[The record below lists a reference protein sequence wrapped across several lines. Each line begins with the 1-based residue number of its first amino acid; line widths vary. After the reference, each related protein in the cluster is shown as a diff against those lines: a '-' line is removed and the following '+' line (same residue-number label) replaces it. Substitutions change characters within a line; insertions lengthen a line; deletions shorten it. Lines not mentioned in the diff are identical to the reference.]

1 MRDLF
6 KNLLGLLI
14 FLTII
19 YTLYLI
25 YSVTDFL
32 NSEEGRI
39 KVSDFEQEIFQKE
52 RDLDSLR
59 NEFNKNDIK
68 SSLEDIKLNFDGTP
82 VSWVIKIN
90 IKDIAISEETFREQ
104 LFNEGFQTLIN
115 NEFVIIGPYVDKSRL
130 EIVLEYL
137 NSNTALDNLI
147 IEEWEIRALVY

>member
-32 NSEEGRI
+32 NSEESRI
-39 KVSDFEQEIFQKE
+39 KVSDYEQEIFQKE
-52 RDLDSLR
+52 TDLDSLR

-90 IKDIAISEETFREQ
+90 IKDLAISEETFREE

-115 NEFVIIGPYVDKSRL
+115 NEFVIVGPYVDKSRL

-147 IEEWEIRALVY
+147 IEEW

>member
-52 RDLDSLR
+52 RDLDRLR

-115 NEFVIIGPYVDKSRL
+115 NEFVIVGPYVDKSRL

-147 IEEWEIRALVY
+147 IEEW

>member
-32 NSEEGRI
+32 NSEESRI
-39 KVSDFEQEIFQKE
+39 KVSDYEQEIFQKE

-90 IKDIAISEETFREQ
+90 IKDLAISEETFREQ
-104 LFNEGFQTLIN
+104 LFNEGFKTLIN
-115 NEFVIIGPYVDKSRL
+115 NEFVIVGPYVDKSRL

-137 NSNTALDNLI
+137 NSNSALDNLI
-147 IEEWEIRALVY
+147 IEEW

>member
-32 NSEEGRI
+32 NSEESRI
-39 KVSDFEQEIFQKE
+39 KVSDYEQEIFQKE

-59 NEFNKNDIK
+59 NEFNKNNIK

-115 NEFVIIGPYVDKSRL
+115 NEFVIVGPYVDKSRL

-147 IEEWEIRALVY
+147 IEEW

>member
-32 NSEEGRI
+32 NSEDSRI
-39 KVSDFEQEIFQKE
+39 KVSDYEQEIFQKE

-115 NEFVIIGPYVDKSRL
+115 NEFVIVGPYVDKSRL

-147 IEEWEIRALVY
+147 IEEWQI

>member
-6 KNLLGLLI
+6 KNLLVLLI

-32 NSEEGRI
+32 NSEERRI
-39 KVSDFEQEIFQKE
+39 KVSDYEQEIFQKE

-115 NEFVIIGPYVDKSRL
+115 NEFVIVGPYVDKSRL

-147 IEEWEIRALVY
+147 IEEW

>member
-19 YTLYLI
+19 YTFYLI

-32 NSEEGRI
+32 NSEESRI
-39 KVSDFEQEIFQKE
+39 KVSDYEQEIFQKE

-115 NEFVIIGPYVDKSRL
+115 NEFVIVGPYVDKSRL
-130 EIVLEYL
+130 EIILEYL

-147 IEEWEIRALVY
+147 IEEWQI

>member
-1 MRDLF
+1 MRNLF

-19 YTLYLI
+19 YTIYLI

-32 NSEEGRI
+32 NSEESRI

-52 RDLDSLR
+52 RDLESLR

-68 SSLEDIKLNFDGTP
+68 SSLENIKLNFDGTP
-82 VSWVIKIN
+82 ISWVIKIN
-90 IKDIAISEETFREQ
+90 IKDIAESEQTFREL
-104 LFNEGFQTLIN
+104 LFNEGFQTLID

-130 EIVLEYL
+130 EVVLEYL
-137 NSNTALDNLI
+137 NSNTALNNLI
-147 IEEWEIRALVY
+147 IEKW

>member
-1 MRDLF
+1 LRDLF

-32 NSEEGRI
+32 NSDESRI
-39 KVSDFEQEIFQKE
+39 KVSDYEQEIFQKE

-90 IKDIAISEETFREQ
+90 IKDITISEETFREQ

-115 NEFVIIGPYVDKSRL
+115 DEFVIVGPYVDKSRL

-147 IEEWEIRALVY
+147 IEEW

>member
-1 MRDLF
+1 LRDLF

-32 NSEEGRI
+32 NSEESRI

-90 IKDIAISEETFREQ
+90 IKDIVISEEIFREQ

-115 NEFVIIGPYVDKSRL
+115 KEFVIIGPYVDKSRL

-147 IEEWEIRALVY
+147 IEEW

>member
-32 NSEEGRI
+32 NSEESRI

-90 IKDIAISEETFREQ
+90 IKDIAISEETFREE

-115 NEFVIIGPYVDKSRL
+115 NEFVIVGPYVDKSRL

-147 IEEWEIRALVY
+147 IEEW

>member
-32 NSEEGRI
+32 NSEESRI
-39 KVSDFEQEIFQKE
+39 KVSHDEQEIFQKE

-90 IKDIAISEETFREQ
+90 IKDLAISEETFREE

-115 NEFVIIGPYVDKSRL
+115 NEFVIVGPYVDKSRL

-147 IEEWEIRALVY
+147 IEEW

>member
-1 MRDLF
+1 LRDLF

-32 NSEEGRI
+32 NSEESRI
-39 KVSDFEQEIFQKE
+39 KVSDYEQEIFQKE

-115 NEFVIIGPYVDKSRL
+115 NEFVIVGPYVDKSRL

-147 IEEWEIRALVY
+147 IEEW

>member
-1 MRDLF
+1 LRDLF

-32 NSEEGRI
+32 NSEESRI
-39 KVSDFEQEIFQKE
+39 KVSDYEQEIFQKE

-104 LFNEGFQTLIN
+104 LFNQGFQTLIN
-115 NEFVIIGPYVDKSRL
+115 NEFVIVGPYVDKSRL

-137 NSNTALDNLI
+137 SSNTALDNLI
-147 IEEWEIRALVY
+147 IEEW

>member
-1 MRDLF
+1 MRNLF

-32 NSEEGRI
+32 NSEESRI

-68 SSLEDIKLNFDGTP
+68 SSLENIKLNFDGTP
-82 VSWVIKIN
+82 ISWVIKIN
-90 IKDIAISEETFREQ
+90 IKDIAESEQTFREL
-104 LFNEGFQTLIN
+104 LFNEGFQTLID

-130 EIVLEYL
+130 EVVLEYL
-137 NSNTALDNLI
+137 NSNTTLNNLI
-147 IEEWEIRALVY
+147 IEKW

>member
-6 KNLLGLLI
+6 KNLLGLII

-32 NSEEGRI
+32 NSEESRI
-39 KVSDFEQEIFQKE
+39 KVSDYEQEIFQKE

-115 NEFVIIGPYVDKSRL
+115 NEFVIVGPYVDKSRL

-147 IEEWEIRALVY
+147 IEEW

>member
-32 NSEEGRI
+32 NSEESRI
-39 KVSDFEQEIFQKE
+39 KVSDYEQEIFQKE

-90 IKDIAISEETFREQ
+90 IKDIVISEETFREQ

-115 NEFVIIGPYVDKSRL
+115 NEFVIVGPYVDKSRL

-137 NSNTALDNLI
+137 NRNTALANLI
-147 IEEWEIRALVY
+147 IEEW

>member
-19 YTLYLI
+19 YTIYLI

-32 NSEEGRI
+32 NSEESRI
-39 KVSDFEQEIFQKE
+39 KVTDYEQEIFQKE

-115 NEFVIIGPYVDKSRL
+115 NEFVIVGPYVDKSRL

-147 IEEWEIRALVY
+147 IEEW

>member
-32 NSEEGRI
+32 KSEESRK
-39 KVSDFEQEIFQKE
+39 KVSDYEQEIFQKE

-147 IEEWEIRALVY
+147 IEEW

>member
-32 NSEEGRI
+32 NSEDSRI
-39 KVSDFEQEIFQKE
+39 KVSDYEQEIFQKE

-115 NEFVIIGPYVDKSRL
+115 NEFVIVGPYVDKSRL

-147 IEEWEIRALVY
+147 IEKW

>member
-32 NSEEGRI
+32 NSDESRI
-39 KVSDFEQEIFQKE
+39 KVSDYEQEIFQKE

-115 NEFVIIGPYVDKSRL
+115 SEFVIVGPYVDKSRL

-147 IEEWEIRALVY
+147 IEEW

>member
-19 YTLYLI
+19 YTIYLI

-32 NSEEGRI
+32 NSEESRI

-52 RDLDSLR
+52 TDLDTLR

-90 IKDIAISEETFREQ
+90 IKDISISEETFREQ

-115 NEFVIIGPYVDKSRL
+115 NEFVIVGPYVDKSRL

-147 IEEWEIRALVY
+147 IEEW

>member
-32 NSEEGRI
+32 NTEESRI
-39 KVSDFEQEIFQKE
+39 KVSDYEQEIFQKE
-52 RDLDSLR
+52 TDLDSLR

-90 IKDIAISEETFREQ
+90 IKDLAISEETFREQ

-115 NEFVIIGPYVDKSRL
+115 NEFVIVGPYVDKSRL

-147 IEEWEIRALVY
+147 IEEW

>member
-32 NSEEGRI
+32 NSEESRI
-39 KVSDFEQEIFQKE
+39 KVSDYEQEIFQKE

-115 NEFVIIGPYVDKSRL
+115 NEFVIVGPYVDKSRL

-137 NSNTALDNLI
+137 NSNTALDN
-147 IEEWEIRALVY
+147 

>member
-32 NSEEGRI
+32 NSEESRI
-39 KVSDFEQEIFQKE
+39 KVIDYEQEIFQKE

-115 NEFVIIGPYVDKSRL
+115 NEFVIVGPYVDKSRL

-147 IEEWEIRALVY
+147 IEEWQI

>member
-32 NSEEGRI
+32 NSEESRI
-39 KVSDFEQEIFQKE
+39 KVIDYEQEIFQKE

-90 IKDIAISEETFREQ
+90 IKDLAISEETFREE

-115 NEFVIIGPYVDKSRL
+115 NEFVIVGPYVDKSRL

-147 IEEWEIRALVY
+147 IEEW

>member
-1 MRDLF
+1 LRDLF

-32 NSEEGRI
+32 NSEDSRI
-39 KVSDFEQEIFQKE
+39 KVSDYEQEIFQKE

-115 NEFVIIGPYVDKSRL
+115 NEFVIVGPYVDKSRL

-147 IEEWEIRALVY
+147 IEEW

>member
-32 NSEEGRI
+32 NTEESRI
-39 KVSDFEQEIFQKE
+39 KVSDYEQEIFQKE
-52 RDLDSLR
+52 TDLDSLR

-90 IKDIAISEETFREQ
+90 IKDLAISEETFREE

-115 NEFVIIGPYVDKSRL
+115 NEFVIVGPYVDKSRL

-147 IEEWEIRALVY
+147 IEEW

>member
-19 YTLYLI
+19 YTFYLI

-32 NSEEGRI
+32 NSEESRI
-39 KVSDFEQEIFQKE
+39 KVIDYEQEIFQKE

-115 NEFVIIGPYVDKSRL
+115 SEFVIVGPYVDKSRL

-147 IEEWEIRALVY
+147 IEEW

>member
-1 MRDLF
+1 LRDLF

-32 NSEEGRI
+32 NSEESRI
-39 KVSDFEQEIFQKE
+39 KVSDYEQEIFQKE

-59 NEFNKNDIK
+59 NEFNENDIK

-90 IKDIAISEETFREQ
+90 IKDISISEETFREQ

-115 NEFVIIGPYVDKSRL
+115 NEFVIVGPYVDKSRL

-147 IEEWEIRALVY
+147 IEEW

>member
-32 NSEEGRI
+32 NSEESRI
-39 KVSDFEQEIFQKE
+39 KVSDFEHEIFQKE

-90 IKDIAISEETFREQ
+90 IKDIVISEEIFREQ

-115 NEFVIIGPYVDKSRL
+115 KEFIIIGPYVDKSRL

-147 IEEWEIRALVY
+147 IEEW

>member
-1 MRDLF
+1 MRNLF

-19 YTLYLI
+19 YTIYLI

-32 NSEEGRI
+32 NSEESRI

-52 RDLDSLR
+52 RELDSLR

-90 IKDIAISEETFREQ
+90 IKDIVISEEIFREQ

-115 NEFVIIGPYVDKSRL
+115 KEFVIIGPYVDKSRL

-147 IEEWEIRALVY
+147 IEEW

>member
-1 MRDLF
+1 MRNLF

-32 NSEEGRI
+32 NSEESRI
-39 KVSDFEQEIFQKE
+39 KVSDYEQEIFQKE

-115 NEFVIIGPYVDKSRL
+115 NEFVIVGPYVDKSRL

-147 IEEWEIRALVY
+147 IEEW

>member
-1 MRDLF
+1 LRNLF

-32 NSEEGRI
+32 NTEESRI
-39 KVSDFEQEIFQKE
+39 KVSDYEQEIFQKE
-52 RDLDSLR
+52 TDLESLR

-104 LFNEGFQTLIN
+104 LFNEGFQTLIY
-115 NEFVIIGPYVDKSRL
+115 NEFVIVGPYVDKSRL

-147 IEEWEIRALVY
+147 IEEW

>member
-32 NSEEGRI
+32 NSDESRI
-39 KVSDFEQEIFQKE
+39 KVSDYEQEIFQKE

-90 IKDIAISEETFREQ
+90 IKDITISEETFREQ

-115 NEFVIIGPYVDKSRL
+115 NEFVIVGPYVDKSRL

-147 IEEWEIRALVY
+147 IEEW

>member
-25 YSVTDFL
+25 YIVTDFL
-32 NSEEGRI
+32 NSEESRI
-39 KVSDFEQEIFQKE
+39 KVIDYEQEIFQKE

-115 NEFVIIGPYVDKSRL
+115 NEFVIVGPYVDKSRL

-147 IEEWEIRALVY
+147 IEEW

>member
-32 NSEEGRI
+32 NSEESRI
-39 KVSDFEQEIFQKE
+39 KVIDYEQEIFEKE

-115 NEFVIIGPYVDKSRL
+115 NEFVIVGPYVDKSRL

-147 IEEWEIRALVY
+147 IEEW

>member
-32 NSEEGRI
+32 NSEESRI
-39 KVSDFEQEIFQKE
+39 KVSDYEQEIFQKE

-59 NEFNKNDIK
+59 NEFNENDIK

-90 IKDIAISEETFREQ
+90 IKDISISEETFREQ

-115 NEFVIIGPYVDKSRL
+115 NEFVIVGPYVDKSRL

-147 IEEWEIRALVY
+147 IEEW

>member
-32 NSEEGRI
+32 NSEESRI
-39 KVSDFEQEIFQKE
+39 KVSDYEQEIFQKE

-90 IKDIAISEETFREQ
+90 IKDITISEETFREQ
-104 LFNEGFQTLIN
+104 LFNEGFQTLID
-115 NEFVIIGPYVDKSRL
+115 NEFVIVGPYVDKSRL

-147 IEEWEIRALVY
+147 IEEW

>member
-1 MRDLF
+1 LRDLF

-32 NSEEGRI
+32 NSEESRI
-39 KVSDFEQEIFQKE
+39 KVSDYEQEIFQKE
-52 RDLDSLR
+52 RDLDSLI

-115 NEFVIIGPYVDKSRL
+115 NEFVIVGPYVDKSRL

-147 IEEWEIRALVY
+147 IEEW